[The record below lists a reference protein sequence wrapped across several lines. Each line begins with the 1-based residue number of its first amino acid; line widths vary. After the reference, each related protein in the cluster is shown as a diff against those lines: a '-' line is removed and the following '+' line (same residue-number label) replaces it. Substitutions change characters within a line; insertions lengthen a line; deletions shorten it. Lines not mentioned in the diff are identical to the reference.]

1 MKYKIKIRHYWFIP
15 WIFNGYEEHE
25 LIEAWE
31 SGKTIEDYA
40 LAIFGMIPVR
50 HIANWKEIK
59 HHYDIDNHDGYVY
72 HIPNT
77 LEVEWVKEEA

>member
-1 MKYKIKIRHYWFIP
+1 
-15 WIFNGYEEHE
+15 
-25 LIEAWE
+25 
-31 SGKTIEDYA
+31 
-40 LAIFGMIPVR
+40 MIPVR